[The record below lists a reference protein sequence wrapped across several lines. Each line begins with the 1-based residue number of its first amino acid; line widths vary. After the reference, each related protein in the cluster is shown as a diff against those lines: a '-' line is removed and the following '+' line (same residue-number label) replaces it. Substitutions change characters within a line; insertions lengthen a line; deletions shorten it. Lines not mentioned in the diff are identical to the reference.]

1 MKIMDNGSPSN
12 EIIGLIPARGGSKSI
27 PLKNMAPL
35 GGRPLMEYVIRA
47 AKACPQVTTI
57 CCSTEHGGIAAFC
70 AEQGVR
76 VIDRPESM
84 AQDDSP
90 VVDVIRHVLQTW
102 HEGTGS
108 FPELVVLLQATS
120 PFLLPEHIADCI
132 DLLRKAPEADSAQ
145 TITAIAHNNH
155 AFNQRTFEDQRVR
168 FKFADE
174 RKKAYNKQR
183 KPKFYKFGNL
193 VVCRSASIL
202 AGKDPFADIS
212 LGVEIKPPYDIDV
225 DGPGDLEYATYL
237 LETGKVRLPFM
248 PGGALR

>member
-1 MKIMDNGSPSN
+1 MASTAPAT

-27 PLKNMAPL
+27 PLKNMAQL
-35 GGRPLMEYVIRA
+35 GGRPLLEYVIRA
-47 AKACPQVTTI
+47 AKACPQVNTI
-57 CCSTEHGGIAAFC
+57 CCSTEHHGIAAFC

-102 HEGTGS
+102 QEGTGS
-108 FPELVVLLQATS
+108 LPELVVLLQPTS
-120 PFLLPEHIADCI
+120 PFLLPGHIADCI
-132 DLLRKAPEADSAQ
+132 DLLRENQEADSAQ

-155 AFNQRTFEDQRVR
+155 AFNQRIFEDQRVR
-168 FKFADE
+168 FKFAEE

-183 KPKFYKFGNL
+183 KPKLYKFGNL
-193 VVCRSASIL
+193 VVCRATSIL
-202 AGKDPFADIS
+202 AGKDPFGDIS

-237 LETGKVRLPFM
+237 LETGKAGLPFM
-248 PGGALR
+248 HGGAL

>member
-1 MKIMDNGSPSN
+1 MDNVPGS

-35 GGRPLMEYVIRA
+35 GGRPMLEYVIRA
-47 AKACPQVTTI
+47 AKACPRVKTI

-76 VIDRPESM
+76 VIDRPEAL

-90 VVDVIRHVLQTW
+90 VVDVIRQVLQVW
-102 HEGTGS
+102 QAGS
-108 FPELVVLLQATS
+108 GAFPELVVLLQPTS
-120 PFLLPEHIADCI
+120 PFLLPEHIASCI
-132 DLLRKAPEADSAQ
+132 DLLNKNPQADSAQ

-155 AFNQRTFEDQRVR
+155 AFNQRTFEDRLVR
-168 FKFADE
+168 FKFAAE

-183 KPKFYKFGNL
+183 KPKLYKFGNL
-193 VVCRSASIL
+193 VVCRSTSIL
-202 AGKDPFADIS
+202 AGKDPFGDIS
-212 LGVEIKPPYDIDV
+212 LGVEIQPPYDIDV

-237 LETGKVRLPFM
+237 LEKGKVGLPFM
-248 PGGALR
+248 LGEALR